1 MYLNFQ
7 IHPTQQKPVEGP
19 LFSLLKVYI
28 VDGFAHQWL
37 PNFRQP
43 GIRWPKGALCR
54 CRSVRWGYP
63 GYKGIGS
70 AVGDVGGWTSTWF
83 YLSVS
88 STSCGSVN
96 HFYVNIPVW
105 VDSTGSVGNHKP
117 EFDIHWKGLDDVG
130 SLIHLPFSYRSAQWR
145 PKSDGPHNGC
155 EPCHLLGQCG
165 QPPYLENDPKKWD
178 VFLHVPSYLHIF
190 TPI

>member
-1 MYLNFQ
+1 MYLNFH
-7 IHPTQQKPVEGP
+7 IHPTQRKPVEGP

-96 HFYVNIPVW
+96 HFM
-105 VDSTGSVGNHKP
+105 STSWFEWIRLAVYATTK
-117 EFDIHWKGLDDVG
+117 DDVG